1 MKNVRLDNDSNHRN
15 FTICSTNEC
24 ARKNLAK
31 LLESRRF
38 LVRCRRTCIFFFR
51 EAILFKILYFLNS
64 YVIFCLN
71 LFNRLKYIFSELC
84 IGFFLGIYF

>member
-31 LLESRRF
+31 IMESRRF
-38 LVRCRRTCIFFFR
+38 LVRCRRTCIFFSA
-51 EAILFKILYFLNS
+51 EAILCKDILFY
-64 YVIFCLN
+64 
-71 LFNRLKYIFSELC
+71 E
-84 IGFFLGIYF
+84 